1 MSLTQTISDDMKE
14 AMKTKNNATLSTLRL
29 LRSAMKNK
37 QIDVQHELSDEEIVA
52 VIKSQ
57 MKQLVD
63 SAVSFEAG
71 GRPQMALSAR
81 AEIVVLERYVPAQM
95 SDEALEQMIRKV
107 IESTGA
113 QSKQERGKV
122 MGAAVKAVSGQA
134 DGARIKTF
142 VERLLPV
149 VVLVWVGVFAS
160 HVSFAAIDIVPIQL
174 SSYSFLETGIR
185 IFRVLLLWFG
195 LLAVN
200 MILHGGFTF
209 MVASMRDNE
218 HEKAWGEIAKG
229 FIGSI
234 AVVLLYSVATIMID
248 II

>member
-1 MSLTQTISDDMKE
+1 MSLAQRITDDMKE

-37 QIDVQHELSDEEIVA
+37 QIDVQHELSDEEIIGV
-52 VIKSQ
+52 VKVQ
-57 MKQLVD
+57 VKQLQD
-63 SAVSFEAG
+63 SIASFDGAG
-71 GRPQMALSAR
+71 RAEMAASAR
-81 AEIVVLERYVPAQM
+81 AEVEVLHQYLPAQM
-95 SDEALEQMIRKV
+95 SDEQLEQV
-107 IESTGA
+107 IKQAIEQTGA
-113 QSKQERGKV
+113 KSKSDMGKV

-134 DGARIKTF
+134 DGARIKSM

-149 VVLVWVGVFAS
+149 VVCVLIGVSAS
-160 HVSFAAIDIVPIQL
+160 SVAWAAIDIVPMQL
-174 SSYSFLETGIR
+174 SQYSFLETGIR

-200 MILHGGFTF
+200 MILHGGFSF
-209 MVASMRDNE
+209 MVASMRDDAHKE
-218 HEKAWGEIAKG
+218 AWGQITKG

-234 AVVLLYSVATIMID
+234 AVVLLYSVATIAIE